1 MKKHQELDSPVLAK
15 EFKLS
20 TSLLTVG
27 LNLLMLIF
35 LLLAI

>member
-1 MKKHQELDSPVLAK
+1 VDN
-15 EFKLS
+15 EFKPG

-27 LNLLMLIF
+27 LNLFMLIF

>member
-1 MKKHQELDSPVLAK
+1 LAN
-15 EFKLS
+15 EFKSS

-27 LNLLMLIF
+27 LNLFMLIF

>member
-1 MKKHQELDSPVLAK
+1 LANEVK
-15 EFKLS
+15 SS

-27 LNLLMLIF
+27 LNLFMLIF

>member
-1 MKKHQELDSPVLAK
+1 LDN
-15 EFKLS
+15 EFKPS

-27 LNLLMLIF
+27 LNLFMLIF

>member
-1 MKKHQELDSPVLAK
+1 LANEVK
-15 EFKLS
+15 PS

-27 LNLLMLIF
+27 LNLFMLIF

>member
-1 MKKHQELDSPVLAK
+1 VAND
-15 EFKLS
+15 FKPG

-27 LNLLMLIF
+27 LNLFMLIF

>member
-1 MKKHQELDSPVLAK
+1 LAD

-20 TSLLTVG
+20 TSLLIVTM
-27 LNLLMLIF
+27 NLFMLII

>member
-1 MKKHQELDSPVLAK
+1 LAD

-27 LNLLMLIF
+27 MNLFMLII

>member
-1 MKKHQELDSPVLAK
+1 MAN
-15 EFKLS
+15 EFKPS

-27 LNLLMLIF
+27 LNLFMLIF